1 LKDDQ
6 AAAAKRRAG
15 PLSKGQQVSHRLWDI
30 VAGDVPQAF
39 FVWEWASL
47 TRVVSRIAGWSLRKL
62 LKRHDVERIDDHR
75 GRTLAAYLEGWL
87 SIGLNVVLFA
97 VKLLLGLAIGSLAVV
112 SDAFHSLSDV
122 LTSVVVVVGFRL
134 AGSPPDAKH
143 PFGHGRFET
152 IASMAV
158 SSLLVLTGLRL
169 LYSSAVSLI
178 ASSNVH
184 EVHSGVGAVTIMLA
198 SAAIKEWLALFSI
211 DIGRRIRSE
220 ALQADGWHHRSDAIS
235 AVLAAAALVGSMYG
249 VHWLDPAAGMLV
261 SVLIAQ
267 AGFKTLAGPL
277 HDVMGRPP
285 SAEEQG
291 ILYETAYAVDGVE
304 GVHDIVVHDY
314 GRMKRVSLHI
324 EVNPAHSVA
333 DAHDIAETVE
343 RELEK
348 LGGLSAVVHV
358 DPLPKERITH

>member
-1 LKDDQ
+1 MI
-6 AAAAKRRAG
+6 G
-15 PLSKGQQVSHRLWDI
+15 
-30 VAGDVPQAF
+30 
-39 FVWEWASL
+39 
-47 TRVVSRIAGWSLRKL
+47 VVSRVTDWSLRKL
-62 LKRHDVERIDDHR
+62 LKRQDVEKIDNHDD
-75 GRTLAAYLEGWL
+75 RTLAAYLEGWL
-87 SIGLNVVLFA
+87 SIVFNIVLFG

-122 LTSVVVVVGFRL
+122 LTSVAVVMGFKL
-134 AGSPPDAKH
+134 ASSPPDAKH

-152 IASMAV
+152 IASIVV
-158 SSLLVLTGLRL
+158 SMLLVLTGLRL

-178 ASSNVH
+178 RPSSLH
-184 EVHSGVGAVTIMLA
+184 EVQSGIGAVAIMLG
-198 SAAIKEWLALFSI
+198 SAATKEWLALFSI
-211 DIGRRIRSE
+211 DIGRRIHSE
-220 ALQADGWHHRSDAIS
+220 ALAADGWHHRSDAIS

-249 VHWLDPAAGMLV
+249 VHWLDPVAGIVV

-267 AGFKTLAGPL
+267 VGLQTLAGPL

-291 ILYETAYAVDGVE
+291 ILYETAYAVEGVE

-324 EVNPAHSVA
+324 EVNPGHSVT
-333 DAHDIAETVE
+333 DAHGIAETVE
-343 RELEK
+343 NELEK

-358 DPLPKERITH
+358 DPLPAHPVPVDSPKVDPTPEDRITR